1 MPASTLFLL
10 LRLGADRYAI
20 DSDVVVEVLPIVRL
34 KNIPCAPTGVVGMM
48 SFRGRAIPV
57 VDLSTIALGTATPS
71 RMMTRI
77 VVVRYEPA
85 AVGDGAGLLGLLVPE
100 VMQTAHFD
108 SSRFAPAGIRND
120 RAPYL
125 GPVLTT
131 DDGVLQQVLVA
142 ALLSEELRDA
152 LYHSEVAA

>member
-1 MPASTLFLL
+1 
-10 LRLGADRYAI
+10 
-20 DSDVVVEVLPIVRL
+20 
-34 KNIPCAPTGVVGMM
+34 M
-48 SFRGRAIPV
+48 SFRGSAIPV

-77 VVVRYEPA
+77 VVVHYEPA
-85 AVGDGAGLLGLLVPE
+85 SSDGVGLLGLLVPE

-108 SSRFAPAGIRND
+108 SSRFTPAGIRND

-131 DDGVLQQVLVA
+131 EDGVLQQVLVA
-142 ALLSEELRDA
+142 ALLSEELRDS
-152 LYHSEVAA
+152 LFHGEIAA

>member
-20 DSDVVVEVLPIVRL
+20 DAASVLEVLPIVRL
-34 KNIPCAPTGVVGMM
+34 KNIPCAPAGVAGLMR
-48 SFRGRAIPV
+48 FRGSAIPV
-57 VDLSTIALGTATPS
+57 VDLSIIAFGTATPE

-77 VVVRYEPA
+77 VVVRYEPLA
-85 AVGDGAGLLGLLVPE
+85 GGEDVGLLGLLVPE

-108 SSRFAPAGIRND
+108 ASRFEPAGIRND

-125 GPVLTT
+125 GPVLAT
-131 DDGVLQQVLVA
+131 DDGVLQQVLVP

-152 LYHSEVAA
+152 LFQGVRAA